1 MNTIHYEPFLVGLS
15 YVISVFGSYVALQ
28 LATAILQGRSWGAVI
43 GSVIGAAV
51 AVGGGAIWSMH
62 FIAMNAADLGIPVVY
77 DPFLTFLSLAF
88 GILAPAVGLF
98 IVGRSDGGPFNLPLG
113 GVLTGAGVALMHY
126 TGMAAM
132 IMPAKISYD
141 PTLFWAA
148 NAIAI
153 VAATVALW
161 LAFNLRGNLQR
172 FGSAFVMGIA
182 VCGMHHGNVR
192 AEAGT
197 DEGSDRQHW
206 DRAVAGEPGV
216 LGVRSHGRDPHAAA
230 RLQRVEVPTHVERQ
244 PVRTRQRQ
252 TKPRTSAASFPDP

>member
-15 YVISVFGSYVALQ
+15 YVISVFGSYTALQ
-28 LATAILQGRSWGAVI
+28 LAIAIPQGRSWTAVI
-43 GSVIGAAV
+43 GSVLGAAA

-62 FIAMNAADLGIPVVY
+62 FIAMNAADLGIPVTY
-77 DPFLTFLSLAF
+77 DPVLTFLSLAF
-88 GILAPAVGLF
+88 GIIAPAVGLF

-148 NAIAI
+148 NVIAI

-182 VCGMHHGNVR
+182 VCGMHYTGMYALRLEPTKEVIANTGIALSPANLAYSVF
-192 AEAGT
+192 GVT
-197 DEGSDRQHW
+197 
-206 DRAVAGEPGV
+206 AVILTLLLAY
-216 LGVRSHGRDPHAAA
+216 SAWKA
-230 RLQRVEVPTHVERQ
+230 QRTL
-244 PVRTRQRQ
+244 
-252 TKPRTSAASFPDP
+252 SADL

>member
-28 LATAILQGRSWGAVI
+28 LATAIPQGRSWGAVI

-62 FIAMNAADLGIPVVY
+62 FIAMNAADLGIPVAY

-148 NAIAI
+148 NAIAV

-172 FGSAFVMGIA
+172 FGSAFVMGVA
-182 VCGMHHGNVR
+182 VCGMHYTGMYALKLEPTKEVIADTGFGLSATNLAYSVF
-192 AEAGT
+192 GVT
-197 DEGSDRQHW
+197 
-206 DRAVAGEPGV
+206 AVILTLLLAY
-216 LGVRSHGRDPHAAA
+216 SAWKA
-230 RLQRVEVPTHVERQ
+230 QRTL
-244 PVRTRQRQ
+244 
-252 TKPRTSAASFPDP
+252 SANL

>member
-15 YVISVFGSYVALQ
+15 YVISVFGSYTALQ
-28 LATAILQGRSWGAVI
+28 LAIAIPQGRSWTAVI
-43 GSVIGAAV
+43 GSVFGAAA

-62 FIAMNAADLGIPVVY
+62 FIAMNAADLGIPVTY

-148 NAIAI
+148 NVIAI

-182 VCGMHHGNVR
+182 VCGMHYTGMYALKLEPTKEVMTNTGIALSPQNLAYSVF
-192 AEAGT
+192 GVT
-197 DEGSDRQHW
+197 
-206 DRAVAGEPGV
+206 AVILTLLLAYSAWKAQ
-216 LGVRSHGRDPHAAA
+216 R
-230 RLQRVEVPTHVERQ
+230 RL
-244 PVRTRQRQ
+244 
-252 TKPRTSAASFPDP
+252 SADL

>member
-1 MNTIHYEPFLVGLS
+1 MNTIHYEPFLVALS
-15 YVISVFGSYVALQ
+15 YVISVFGSYTALQ
-28 LATAILQGRSWGAVI
+28 LAIAIPQGRSWGAVI

-172 FGSAFVMGIA
+172 FGSAFVMGVA
-182 VCGMHHGNVR
+182 VCGMHYTGMYALKLEPTKEVIADTGIALSPANLAYSVF
-192 AEAGT
+192 GVT
-197 DEGSDRQHW
+197 
-206 DRAVAGEPGV
+206 AVLLTLLLAY
-216 LGVRSHGRDPHAAA
+216 SAWKA
-230 RLQRVEVPTHVERQ
+230 QRTL
-244 PVRTRQRQ
+244 
-252 TKPRTSAASFPDP
+252 SANL